1 MRDLSR
7 RVGFGFGFSFILAGL
22 AASPLARA
30 QDAAGQGE
38 MNFLSSR
45 VEDLRRQV
53 DGLQAS
59 LRERDQSLDALKRDL
74 GGVGEDVAALK
85 ERIQSLVALPF
96 LSGPPP
102 SSDAVGVSKVAVF
115 APRIAVDSSRQH
127 DIVFLRLKRIEAAAV
142 RSVADLEM
150 SGDQLQIDLPL
161 DQNGALYVV
170 EWQTSEGQSY
180 NLLLRDGAGG
190 PDSLPPPLATVQ
202 VKPLQNQGRFLFVG
216 YRLD

>member
-1 MRDLSR
+1 MRDLP
-7 RVGFGFGFSFILAGL
+7 RVVVLGLGFGLAVVIV
-22 AASPLARA
+22 SPPARA
-30 QDAAGQGE
+30 QDE
-38 MNFLSSR
+38 LSSR
-45 VEDLRRQV
+45 VEDLRHQV

-59 LRERDQSLDALKRDL
+59 LRERDQSIDSLKRDL
-74 GGVGEDVAALK
+74 GGVAEDVAVLK

-96 LSGPPP
+96 LSGPPN

-115 APRIAVDSSRQH
+115 APRIAVDSPRQH
-127 DIVFLRLKRIEAAAV
+127 DIVFLRLKRVEATVV
-142 RSVADLEM
+142 RSVAELEIG
-150 SGDQLQIDLPL
+150 GDQQQVDLPL

-190 PDSLPPPLATVQ
+190 PDSLPPPVATVQ
-202 VKPLQNQGRFLFVG
+202 VKQLQSQGRFLFVG